1 VRPPDDD
8 GYRLWLRYEPIRDG
22 ARRAKVAAAFRDVE
36 LAGTSAVLAAA
47 RDELLRGVTGL
58 AGVTPNF
65 HLSPGARAAAGTRA
79 MRIDVDAAAPLGPDG
94 FVIGRDPTTGAPALA
109 GRSELGVLY
118 GVFHLLRQLQL
129 GRSLTEI
136 DAASA
141 PRYPLRMLDHWDN
154 LDGSIERGYA
164 GTSLWWGTDWDR
176 PPARV
181 ADYARACASIGI
193 NAAALNNV
201 NADPRVLTAAR
212 LAKVAALADVL
223 RPWGVR
229 AFLSARFSAPIE
241 LGGLPT
247 ADPAD
252 ARVAAWWRAKADE
265 IYALIPDFGGFVVKA
280 NSEGQPGPQ
289 DYGRSHADGANLLA
303 DALAPRGGRVIWRAF
318 VYRADVAEDRA
329 KQAYTELAPLDGAF
343 RSNVL
348 VQIKNGPIDF
358 QPREPFHPLFGAMP
372 RTAQLLEVQ
381 LAQEYL
387 GFATHLAYLGPMF
400 RETLD
405 ADTYAAGPG
414 STVTRAIAG
423 MVAVANTGS
432 DRNWCGHPFAQ
443 ANWYAF
449 GRLAWDPTLGAAA
462 VAREWLQLTFGDDA
476 RVIATAERM
485 MMASREVVVD
495 YMTPLGLHHL
505 MAKDHHY
512 GPGPWVDAGDTGRAD
527 WSAVY
532 YHRADSDGIGFDR
545 SPSGSDAV
553 SQYRSPLRERY
564 GDPAHCPEN
573 LLLWFHHLSW
583 DHPMRSGRTLWDEL
597 CQRYTAGAAAVRDMQ
612 AAWDALEDVVD
623 PLRFADVRAR
633 LAIQAD
639 EAWWWRNACLLYF
652 QTSSRRPLPA
662 GLPALEGTLQ
672 QHRDRTPLRGPG
684 I

>member
-1 VRPPDDD
+1 MRPPDDD
-8 GYRLWLRYEPIRDG
+8 GYRLGLRYEPIADER
-22 ARRAKVAAAFRDVE
+22 RRAEVAAAFRDVE
-36 LAGTSAVLAAA
+36 LPATSPVLVAA
-47 RDELLRGVTGL
+47 RDELRRGLTGL
-58 AGVTPNF
+58 TGVEPLF
-65 HLSPGARAAAGTRA
+65 GVPVAPGAV
-79 MRIDVDAAAPLGPDG
+79 RITVDPAAPLGPDG
-94 FVIGRDPTTGAPALA
+94 FVIGRDPASGAPTLA
-109 GRSELGVLY
+109 GRSEAGVLY
-118 GVFHLLRQLQL
+118 GVFHLLRLLQL
-129 GRSLTEI
+129 GRALPEI
-136 DAASA
+136 DATGA

-164 GTSLWWGTDWDR
+164 GTSLWWGMDWVE

-181 ADYARACASIGI
+181 TDYARACASIGI

-201 NADPRVLTAAR
+201 NADSRVLTAAW
-212 LAKVAALADVL
+212 LPKVAALADVL
-223 RPWGVR
+223 RPWGIR
-229 AFLSARFSAPIE
+229 AFLSTRFSAPIE
-241 LGGLPT
+241 LGGLST
-247 ADPAD
+247 ADPHD
-252 ARVAAWWRAKADE
+252 ERVAAWWRAKADE
-265 IYALIPDFGGFVVKA
+265 IYARIPDFGGFVVKA

-329 KQAYTELAPLDGAF
+329 KQAYLELAPLDGAF

-372 RTAQLLEVQ
+372 RTAQLLELQ

-387 GFATHLAYLGPMF
+387 GFATHLAYLGPLF

-405 ADTYAAGPG
+405 ADTYAFGPG
-414 STVTRAIAG
+414 SKVARAVAG

-449 GRLAWDPTLGAAA
+449 GRLAWDPGLDAAEI
-462 VAREWLQLTFGDDA
+462 AREWLQLTFGDDA
-476 RVIATAERM
+476 RVQTSAERM
-485 MMASREVVVD
+485 MMASREAVVD

-505 MAKDHHY
+505 MAKDHHH
-512 GPGPWVDAGDTGRAD
+512 GPGPWVDAPDTGRAD
-527 WSAVY
+527 WSSVY
-532 YHRADSDGIGFDR
+532 YHRAGKDGIGFDR

-553 SQYRSPLRERY
+553 ALYRSPLRERF

-583 DHPMRSGRTLWDEL
+583 DHPMRSGRALWDEL
-597 CQRYTAGAAAVRDMQ
+597 CHRYTAGVEAVREMQ
-612 AAWDALEDVVD
+612 AAWSELEDAVD
-623 PLRFADVRAR
+623 RLRFADVRAR
-633 LAIQAD
+633 LAIQED
-639 EAWWWRNACLLYF
+639 EARWWRNACLLYF
-652 QTSSRRPLPA
+652 QTFSRRPLPT
-662 GLPALEGTLQ
+662 GLPPLEGTLE
-672 QHRDRTPLRGPG
+672 QHRARNADKAPG